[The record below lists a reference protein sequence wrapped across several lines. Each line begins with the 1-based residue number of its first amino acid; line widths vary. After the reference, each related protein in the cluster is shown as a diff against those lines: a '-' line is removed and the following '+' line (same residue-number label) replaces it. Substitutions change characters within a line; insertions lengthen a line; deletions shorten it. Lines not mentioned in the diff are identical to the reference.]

1 MQRGI
6 SRKSNGFT
14 VKRSDVLWHLHQPRV
29 FQAIASL
36 LGVKEATTSTPGW
49 FGKRSKATR
58 NVLNE
63 MTADELAAV
72 DADVKRIKNEGYP
85 DEIKRRYVVSRAH

>member
-1 MQRGI
+1 
-6 SRKSNGFT
+6 
-14 VKRSDVLWHLHQPRV
+14 
-29 FQAIASL
+29 
-36 LGVKEATTSTPGW
+36 
-49 FGKRSKATR
+49 
-58 NVLNE
+58 